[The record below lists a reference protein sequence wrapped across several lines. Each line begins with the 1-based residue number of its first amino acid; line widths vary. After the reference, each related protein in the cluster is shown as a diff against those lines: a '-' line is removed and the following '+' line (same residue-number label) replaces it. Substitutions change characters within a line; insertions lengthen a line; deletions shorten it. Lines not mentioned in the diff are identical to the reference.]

1 MERVFIDGTGPPYGA
16 QGSAGPRG
24 VPPKAIR
31 MGDGGGLRFR
41 IRRGDLEVEL
51 EGDFEYVRGKFED
64 LLEKMVAQISGP
76 RPEGPQAAL
85 PLELSG
91 IVELGQDGRPRL
103 TVPVENLTAKEA
115 IALLLYSIH
124 PSRLSDE
131 DLSSIL
137 SSSWKTTGTDAVR
150 ARASELRR
158 EGRLVAERGE
168 YCLSGA
174 GLQWVRNEIIP
185 RLKGPSP

>member
-1 MERVFIDGTGPPYGA
+1 MNRGRGLAGA
-16 QGSAGPRG
+16 SAPGALG
-24 VPPKAIR
+24 
-31 MGDGGGLRFR
+31 MGDGGSDLRFR
-41 IRRGDLEVEL
+41 IRRGDLEIEL
-51 EGDFEYVRGKFED
+51 EGDFEYVRGKFEE
-64 LLEKMVAQISGP
+64 LLGMVIAQSPIPG
-76 RPEGPQAAL
+76 PEGARAGVSP
-85 PLELSG
+85 ELDG

-115 IALLLYSIH
+115 IALLLYSMH
-124 PSRLSDE
+124 PNRLSDE
-131 DLSSIL
+131 ELSSIL

-158 EGRLVAERGE
+158 EGKLVAERGE

-185 RLKGPSP
+185 RLRGSAP